1 MGVPIWVI
9 VIVGGIVIS
18 AFMAVKTGREEREK
32 ERELIEKEGEIYME
46 RLEKAKE
53 EKNGEPFIWLISNG
67 SLNRNSLNI
76 KRCSDC
82 FCIKYYFSSDSV
94 FFSASVPSAPS
105 SDCIKP
111 LNSLSLIFTL
121 ASFNSF

>member
-1 MGVPIWVI
+1 MYKSIYVEEENMGVPIWVI

-53 EKNGEPFIWLISNG
+53 EKTES
-67 SLNRNSLNI
+67 R
-76 KRCSDC
+76 
-82 FCIKYYFSSDSV
+82 
-94 FFSASVPSAPS
+94 
-105 SDCIKP
+105 
-111 LNSLSLIFTL
+111 
-121 ASFNSF
+121 SFG

>member
-1 MGVPIWVI
+1 VEEENMGVPIWVI

-53 EKNGEPFIWLISNG
+53 EKTES
-67 SLNRNSLNI
+67 R
-76 KRCSDC
+76 
-82 FCIKYYFSSDSV
+82 
-94 FFSASVPSAPS
+94 
-105 SDCIKP
+105 
-111 LNSLSLIFTL
+111 
-121 ASFNSF
+121 SFG